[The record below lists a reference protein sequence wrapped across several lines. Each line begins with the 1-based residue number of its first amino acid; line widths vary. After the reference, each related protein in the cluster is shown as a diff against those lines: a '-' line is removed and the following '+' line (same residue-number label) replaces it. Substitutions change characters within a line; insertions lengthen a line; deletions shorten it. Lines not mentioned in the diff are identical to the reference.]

1 MNHLAPLTMI
11 AILMAF
17 AVGCGWSRAD
27 KGAPDAETIAPP
39 EVTKPD
45 ATGRVS
51 YAPTLPPL
59 RDLEDPERDAGW
71 VLTPSDMSAASP
83 DMGSDVET
91 PKTEQCVY
99 EEVIHKVDPEEI
111 ESVKLQGVYSTIEF
125 TDKFSLPRAF
135 RNADH
140 IHLKHAI
147 LYAEGGDLSFLSW
160 VTLDLAQDGLPDRRV
175 AWGSDIDQAG
185 ITTALKVDGS
195 IDLAPYAV
203 DRITLKGVVRAK
215 SPRKDTTLAGNLVFD
230 TYKHCVWR

>member
-11 AILMAF
+11 AIMMAF
-17 AVGCGWSRAD
+17 VVGCGWSRAD

-39 EVTKPD
+39 EVTEPD

-51 YAPTLPPL
+51 YAPTLPPP
-59 RDLEDPERDAGW
+59 RENEGSERDAGW
-71 VLTPSDMSAASP
+71 VLTSP
-83 DMGSDVET
+83 DMSFDADMGT
-91 PKTEQCVY
+91 APKTEQCVY

-125 TDKFSLPRAF
+125 TDKFYLPRAF
-135 RNADH
+135 RHADH

-147 LYAEGGDLSFLSW
+147 LYAEGGNLEFLSW
-160 VTLDLAQDGLPDRRV
+160 ATLDLAQKGLPDRRV

-185 ITTALKVDGS
+185 ITTALNVNGS

-203 DRITLKGVVRAK
+203 DQITLKGVVRAK